1 MYSTRS
7 SGSTNKFHSLPSI
20 SFVTNITQCFHV
32 YKAMDG
38 HFCATHA
45 YTTQIHQAILNKAKA
60 ISMFTLV
67 RWTL

>member
-1 MYSTRS
+1 MSRHRGMYSTRS
-7 SGSTNKFHSLPSI
+7 SGSTNKFYSLPSI

-45 YTTQIHQAILNKAKA
+45 YTTEIGTSSNFK
-60 ISMFTLV
+60 
-67 RWTL
+67 